1 MYTHFDHNYDMS
13 YNEIEIFSGNF
24 YHLFSISIYI
34 NIFKIEDM
42 FRKLEDHFSSS
53 DKKANII
60 LLVKLIFHIF
70 LSAHIF
76 CCLWILLGMIEMQQ
90 KKTNW
95 ITLASI

>member
-1 MYTHFDHNYDMS
+1 MYMKKDTSSDLENISD
-13 YNEIEIFSGNF
+13 NF
-24 YHLFSISIYI
+24 YQIFLIAIYL

>member
-42 FRKLEDHFSSS
+42 FRKVIL
-53 DKKANII
+53 II
-60 LLVKLIFHIF
+60 KFII
-70 LSAHIF
+70 A
-76 CCLWILLGMIEMQQ
+76 
-90 KKTNW
+90 
-95 ITLASI
+95 